1 LTVGE
6 GCIKEE
12 RWKRERSGRWERE
25 LREKKKN
32 SALAD
37 QQLSMRAS
45 ETLES

>member
-1 LTVGE
+1 MEEGKKRKVGE
-6 GCIKEE
+6 GAK
-12 RWKRERSGRWERE
+12 K
-25 LREKKKN
+25 KKKN